1 MCVYAATKICNYK
14 STVYMVTVYW
24 VYMVNPKRKKNKNT
38 IYIDN
43 LYRQIILKTINENR
57 NKDSICI
64 TFHLD
69 LQQYHFDNSD

>member
-1 MCVYAATKICNYK
+1 MNNFYVLIFTYLFTSIPLI
-14 STVYMVTVYW
+14 
-24 VYMVNPKRKKNKNT
+24 YMVNVKRKKNKNT

>member
-1 MCVYAATKICNYK
+1 MNNFNILIFTYLFTSIPLI
-14 STVYMVTVYW
+14 
-24 VYMVNPKRKKNKNT
+24 YMVNPKRKKNKNT

>member
-1 MCVYAATKICNYK
+1 MNNFYILIFTYLFTSIPLI
-14 STVYMVTVYW
+14 
-24 VYMVNPKRKKNKNT
+24 YMVNPKRKKNKNT

>member
-1 MCVYAATKICNYK
+1 MNNLYILIFTYLFTSIPLI
-14 STVYMVTVYW
+14 
-24 VYMVNPKRKKNKNT
+24 YMVNPKQKKNKNT

-43 LYRQIILKTINENR
+43 LYRQIILKTINENI